1 MILLGL
7 LAAFGFGCYL
17 TISQGP
23 SIVASTLI
31 LSLPVFLI
39 YAFLSA
45 RRAARKFF
53 RLGWDAK
60 LNGEQLEDWN
70 TEELDALELAA
81 FVYGHSLARP
91 GEDPDAAFNYRE
103 IKHWAKG
110 YWSRGIGR

>member
-23 SIVASTLI
+23 SLFASTLI

-39 YAFLSA
+39 YAFSSA
-45 RRAARKFF
+45 RRAARRFF

-60 LNGEQLEDWN
+60 LNGEELEDWKL
-70 TEELDALELAA
+70 EELDVLEWSA
-81 FVYGHSLARP
+81 FGYGHSLARP

-103 IKHWAKG
+103 IKRRAREAFSLG
-110 YWSRGIGR
+110 LGR